1 MDYLLEKDD
10 FTLEDIELS
19 QIIILNFIQPLE
31 NSKCPRTSQ
40 FMYLKSSYSSVHF
53 VEIYSKPS
61 ITVYTS

>member
-19 QIIILNFIQPLE
+19 QIIILNFIQLLE

-40 FMYLKSSYSSVHF
+40 FMYLK
-53 VEIYSKPS
+53 
-61 ITVYTS
+61 